1 MGSISTEVVPYQQ
14 MERMASAVAK
24 SGLFAVKSPEAAISL
39 MLIAQAEGIH
49 PAQAMMDY
57 DVIQG
62 KPALKASAML
72 ARFQRAGGTVEW
84 LKATDKEVSGK
95 FTHQAGGTVV
105 VTWDEARVKQAGLD
119 VKDMHKKFPL
129 QMKRARCISE
139 GVRAVC
145 PGVTPLNMYTPEETV
160 DMDVVDVSSQ
170 SPLERALTSDCIP
183 VEAAVVEQH
192 LAKIKGAQEVNA
204 LKRAF
209 QDAYK
214 LARDQKDELRQRT
227 FTTAYEARKA
237 ELTQI
242 VIDQAA
248 AAENIEGQDQ

>member
-1 MGSISTEVVPYQQ
+1 MSTEIVPYVQ
-14 MERMASAVAK
+14 MERMANAVAK

-84 LKATDKEVSGK
+84 IEATDKKVTGI
-95 FTHQAGGTVV
+95 FTHAAGGSVT
-105 VTWDEARVKQAGLD
+105 VTWDDARVKQAGLD
-119 VKDMHKKFPL
+119 TKDMHKKFPL

-145 PGVTPLNMYTPEETV
+145 PGVTPLNMYTPEEAV
-160 DMDVVDVSSQ
+160 DMEEINVSAQSTASQRVDAMEGA
-170 SPLERALTSDCIP
+170 PLLQETVNEHMD
-183 VEAAVVEQH
+183 
-192 LAKIKGAQEVNA
+192 KISGAQGINS
-204 LKRAF
+204 LKIAF
-209 QDAYK
+209 QVAYK
-214 LARDQKDELRQRT
+214 LARDAKDDVRQRT
-227 FTTAYEARKA
+227 FTAAYEARKA
-237 ELTQI
+237 ELAPPTQ
-242 VIDQAA
+242 
-248 AAENIEGQDQ
+248 ETGT

>member
-1 MGSISTEVVPYQQ
+1 MSTEVVQYQQ
-14 MERMASAVAK
+14 IERMASAVAK
-24 SGLFAVKSPEAAISL
+24 SGLFAVKTPEAAVSL

-84 LKATDKEVSGK
+84 LEASDHKVSGT
-95 FTHQAGGTVV
+95 FTHAAGGSVT
-105 VTWDEARVKQAGLD
+105 VTWDDERVKKAGLTNP
-119 VKDMHKKFPL
+119 MHTKFPL

-160 DMDVVDVSSQ
+160 DMEAIEVSAHTTASQRVDAMSGA
-170 SPLERALTSDCIP
+170 PLLT
-183 VEAAVVEQH
+183 AVVEEN
-192 LAKIKGAQEVNA
+192 LNKIGAATDING
-204 LKRAF
+204 LKLAF
-209 QDAYK
+209 QAAYK
-214 LARDQKDELRQRT
+214 LARDAKDEQRERT
-227 FTTAYEARKA
+227 FKAAYDARKA
-237 ELTQI
+237 ELEQP
-242 VIDQAA
+242 
-248 AAENIEGQDQ
+248 AEATS

>member
-1 MGSISTEVVPYQQ
+1 MSTDIVPYQQ
-14 MERMASAVAK
+14 IERMANAVAK
-24 SGLFAVKSPEAAISL
+24 SGLFAVKSPEAAVSL

-84 LKATDKEVSGK
+84 IEASDQKVSGM
-95 FTHQAGGTVV
+95 FTHPAGGTVT
-105 VTWDEARVKQAGLD
+105 VTWDDARVQQAGLTNP
-119 VKDMHKKFPL
+119 MHKKFPQ

-160 DMDVVDVSSQ
+160 DMDAIEVSATTTASQRVDAMQGAPLPTAEVESHLEAIRAANAIQ
-170 SPLERALTSDCIP
+170 SLKIAFQIAHK
-183 VEAAVVEQH
+183 AAVA
-192 LAKIKGAQEVNA
+192 AKDAQ
-204 LKRAF
+204 RIGTF
-209 QDAYK
+209 Q
-214 LARDQKDELRQRT
+214 L
-227 FTTAYEARKA
+227 AYEARKG
-237 ELTQI
+237 ELERP
-242 VIDQAA
+242 IDQPQETAA
-248 AAENIEGQDQ
+248 

>member
-1 MGSISTEVVPYQQ
+1 MSNDVVQYQQ
-14 MERMASAVAK
+14 IERMANAVAK
-24 SGLFAVKSPEAAISL
+24 SGLFAVKTPEAAVSL

-84 LKATDKEVSGK
+84 IEASDHKVSGT
-95 FTHQAGGTVV
+95 FTHAAGGSVT
-105 VTWDEARVKQAGLD
+105 VTWDDDRVKKACLTNP
-119 VKDMHKKFPL
+119 MHQKFPL

-145 PGVTPLNMYTPEETV
+145 PGVTPLNMYTPEETIDMESVVVSGTAAQRV
-160 DMDVVDVSSQ
+160 DAMEGA
-170 SPLERALTSDCIP
+170 PLLTEI
-183 VEAAVVEQH
+183 VEQH
-192 LAKIKGAQEVNA
+192 MAKISSAAGINS
-204 LKRAF
+204 LKMAF

-214 LARDQKDELRQRT
+214 AARDAKDGQRERT
-227 FTTAYEARKA
+227 FKAAYEARKA
-237 ELTQI
+237 ELEQPTQ
-242 VIDQAA
+242 
-248 AAENIEGQDQ
+248 ETGT

>member
-1 MGSISTEVVPYQQ
+1 MSNEVVQYQQ
-14 MERMASAVAK
+14 IERMANAVAK
-24 SGLFAVKSPEAAISL
+24 SGLFAVKTPEAAVSL

-84 LKATDKEVSGK
+84 IEASDQKVSGT
-95 FTHQAGGTVV
+95 FTHAAGGSVT
-105 VTWDEARVKQAGLD
+105 VTWDDARVEKAGLTNP
-119 VKDMHKKFPL
+119 MHKKFPL

-145 PGVTPLNMYTPEETV
+145 PGVTPLNMYTPEETIDMEAIEVSAQSTATQRV
-160 DMDVVDVSSQ
+160 DAMEGAPLLQAIVNESMDKISG
-170 SPLERALTSDCIP
+170 
-183 VEAAVVEQH
+183 AASM
-192 LAKIKGAQEVNA
+192 NS
-204 LKRAF
+204 LKMAF

-214 LARDQKDELRQRT
+214 LARDAKDDVRQRT
-227 FTTAYEARKA
+227 FTAAYEARKA
-237 ELTQI
+237 ELTTPAQ
-242 VIDQAA
+242 
-248 AAENIEGQDQ
+248 EPGT

>member
-1 MGSISTEVVPYQQ
+1 MSNEVVPYQQ
-14 MERMASAVAK
+14 IERMAAAVAK
-24 SGLFAVKSPEAAISL
+24 SGLFAVKQPEAALSL

-72 ARFQRAGGTVEW
+72 ARFQRAGGKVRW
-84 LKATDKEVSGK
+84 IEVSDSKVSGE
-95 FTHQAGGTVV
+95 FSHPSGGATV
-105 VTWDEARVKQAGLD
+105 VTWDDARVKTAGLD
-119 VKDMHKKFPL
+119 GKDMHKKFPQ

-145 PGVTPLNMYTPEETV
+145 PGVSPLNMYTPEETA
-160 DMDVVDVSSQ
+160 DMEVIEVSSTQ
-170 SPLERALTSDCIP
+170 TPLEKALSSDRIP
-183 VEAAVVEQH
+183 VESYLVEQY
-192 LAKIKGAQEVNA
+192 LAKIKASQDMNA
-204 LKRAF
+204 LKYAF

-214 LARDQKDELRQRT
+214 LARDSNDDLRQRT

-237 ELTQI
+237 ELTQR
-242 VIDQAA
+242 VIDDAA
-248 AAENIEGQDQ
+248 GAGNIEGAAL

>member
-1 MGSISTEVVPYQQ
+1 MSTEVVPYQQ
-14 MERMASAVAK
+14 IERMANAVAK
-24 SGLFAVKSPEAAISL
+24 SGLFAVKSPEAAVSL

-84 LKATDKEVSGK
+84 IEASDQKVSGT
-95 FTHQAGGTVV
+95 FSHPAGGSVTI
-105 VTWDEARVKQAGLD
+105 TWDNARVEQAGLTNP
-119 VKDMHKKFPL
+119 MHKKFPQ

-145 PGVTPLNMYTPEETV
+145 PGITPLNMYTPEETV
-160 DMDVVDVSSQ
+160 DMEVVEVSAHTTASQRVDAMEGAPLLQAVVDEHMGKIS
-170 SPLERALTSDCIP
+170 
-183 VEAAVVEQH
+183 AAEGINS
-192 LAKIKGAQEVNA
+192 LKI
-204 LKRAF
+204 AF
-209 QDAYK
+209 QAAYK
-214 LARDQKDELRQRT
+214 LARDAKDEHRQRT

-237 ELTQI
+237 ELTPAPE
-242 VIDQAA
+242 QAS
-248 AAENIEGQDQ
+248 

>member
-1 MGSISTEVVPYQQ
+1 VSTEVVQYQQ
-14 MERMASAVAK
+14 IERMANAVAK
-24 SGLFAVKSPEAAISL
+24 SGLFAVKTPEAAVSL

-84 LKATDKEVSGK
+84 LEATDQKVSGT
-95 FTHQAGGTVV
+95 FTHAAGGSVT
-105 VTWDEARVKQAGLD
+105 VTWDDARVAQAGLTNP
-119 VKDMHKKFPL
+119 MHKKFPL

-160 DMDVVDVSSQ
+160 DMETIQVSGTASQRVDAMEGA
-170 SPLERALTSDCIP
+170 PLLAEI
-183 VEAAVVEQH
+183 VEEH
-192 LAKIKGAQEVNA
+192 MTKISGATGINS
-204 LKRAF
+204 LKIAF

-214 LARDQKDELRQRT
+214 AARDAKDEQRERT
-227 FTTAYEARKA
+227 FKAAYDARKA
-237 ELTQI
+237 ELEQPAE
-242 VIDQAA
+242 AA
-248 AAENIEGQDQ
+248 S